1 MKNPFAWTRPWRRSR
16 IMGPA
21 IILIA
26 ACVLPSC
33 GNDSGTGL
41 PPVQRSV
48 IFVSVEPAPVI
59 GTQNILTGVV
69 TAAYVVRIRELAGLG
84 GEIRSIIS
92 TVFDPETG
100 IQVAVTFFDEAS
112 LKVFEG
118 ESRIEP
124 GGEAEVRQTVNYLLP
139 DFRLEADLT
148 VTVQFQDDRGSV
160 INQSLLVPIVPALP
174 EE

>member
-1 MKNPFAWTRPWRRSR
+1 MKTPFTRPRPWCR
-16 IMGPA
+16 IRGPA

-41 PPVQRSV
+41 PLIQRSI
-48 IFVSVEPAPVI
+48 IFVAVEPNPVI
-59 GTQNILTGVV
+59 GTQNVLTGAV
-69 TAAYVVRIRELAGLG
+69 TAAYVVQIRELAGLG
-84 GEIRSIIS
+84 GEIRSVIS

-100 IQVAVTFFDEAS
+100 IQVAVTFFDDAS
-112 LKVFEG
+112 LQVFEG

-124 GGEAEVRQTVNYLLP
+124 GGEAEVKQTVSYILS
-139 DFRLEADLT
+139 DFRVDTDLT
-148 VTVQFQDDRGSV
+148 VTVQFQDDRGSL
-160 INQSLLVPIVPALP
+160 INQSILVPIVPAPP

>member
-1 MKNPFAWTRPWRRSR
+1 MMNPFSRTRPWCR

-41 PPVQRSV
+41 PPVQRSIISV
-48 IFVSVEPAPVI
+48 AVEPNPVI
-59 GTQNILTGVV
+59 GTQNVLTGGAV
-69 TAAYVVRIRELAGLG
+69 TAAYVVQIRERAGLG
-84 GEIRSIIS
+84 GEIRSVIS

-100 IQVAVTFFDEAS
+100 RQVAVTFFDDAS
-112 LKVFEG
+112 LQVFEG

-124 GGEAEVRQTVNYLLP
+124 GGEAEVRQTVSYILP
-139 DFRLEADLT
+139 DLRVDADLT
-148 VTVQFQDDRGSV
+148 VTVQFQDDRGTL
-160 INQSLLVPIVPALP
+160 INQSILVPIVPAPP

>member
-1 MKNPFAWTRPWRRSR
+1 MKNPFARTRPWCRSR

-33 GNDSGTGL
+33 GNDNGTGL

-48 IFVSVEPAPVI
+48 IFVSVEPNPVI
-59 GTQNILTGVV
+59 GTQNVLTGAVN
-69 TAAYVVRIRELAGLG
+69 AAYVVRIRELAGLG

-100 IQVAVTFFDEAS
+100 IQVAVTFFDDSS

-124 GGEAEVRQTVNYLLP
+124 GGEAEIRQTTSYILP

-160 INQSLLVPIVPALP
+160 INQSLLVPIVPAPP